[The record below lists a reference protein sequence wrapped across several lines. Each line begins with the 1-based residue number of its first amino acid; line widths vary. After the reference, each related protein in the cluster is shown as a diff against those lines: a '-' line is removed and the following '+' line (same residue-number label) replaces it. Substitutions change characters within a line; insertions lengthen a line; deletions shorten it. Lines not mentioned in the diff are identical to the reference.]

1 MTTSRISGIIPL
13 LFITLL
19 CVGMV
24 EGGYLMFE
32 HFVLDPRPRNEID
45 ASVNQAEQS
54 ESKTVVQQ
62 KIGPEVILQR
72 NLFGALTGDK
82 PAAPSV
88 PAKTEAPTATS
99 LQIVLMGTVTGSE
112 GTERAI
118 ILDKAKKKQELFNTG
133 DEVQG
138 ALVKEIRRGK
148 VILAQNGREE
158 ILDIS
163 EAAKMRPRVPIPAP
177 PPPVVPVKNAAP
189 PEKNIN
195 PPEVEPQPPPAEA
208 AADTPTAG
216 EGSEPNATQIR
227 LSRVSHTARGQQPSP
242 NNLRSNA
249 TQHQGNINE

>member
-32 HFVLDPRPRNEID
+32 HFVLDPRPRSEIE
-45 ASVNQAEQS
+45 ASVNQAEQF
-54 ESKTVVQQ
+54 ESKTVVRQ

-82 PAAPSV
+82 SAAPSV
-88 PAKTEAPTATS
+88 PEKTEVLTATS
-99 LQIVLMGTVTGSE
+99 LQIVLMGTITGSE

-118 ILDKAKKKQELFNTG
+118 ILDKAKKKQELFSKG

-163 EAAKMRPRVPIPAP
+163 EAAKMRPRVPLPA
-177 PPPVVPVKNAAP
+177 PPVVPVKNPAP
-189 PEKNIN
+189 PENIMN
-195 PPEVEPQPPPAEA
+195 PPEVMPQPPVAEA
-208 AADTPTAG
+208 AADTPG
-216 EGSEPNATQIR
+216 EGSEANATQIR

>member
-24 EGGYLMFE
+24 EGGYQMFE
-32 HFVLDPRPRNEID
+32 YFVLDPRSESVG
-45 ASVNQAEQS
+45 ASVNQAEKS
-54 ESKTVVQQ
+54 ESRSVVQQ

-82 PAAPSV
+82 PAGPPV
-88 PAKTEAPTATS
+88 PEKTEAPTATT

-118 ILDKAKKKQELFNTG
+118 ILDKAKKKQELYSKG

-163 EAAKMRPRVPIPAP
+163 EAAKERPRVPLPA
-177 PPPVVPVKNAAP
+177 PPVVPVTNAAP
-189 PEKNIN
+189 SGKNMA
-195 PPEVEPQPPPAEA
+195 PPEVAPQTAEA
-208 AADTPTAG
+208 AVDFLG
-216 EGSEPNATQIR
+216 EGSEPQATQIR
-227 LSRVSHTARGQQPSP
+227 LSRVSHTARGQQPGKD
-242 NNLRSNA
+242 NLRSNA
-249 TQHQGNINE
+249 KQHQGNINE

>member
-32 HFVLDPRPRNEID
+32 HFVLDPRPRSEIE
-45 ASVNQAEQS
+45 ASVDQAEQS
-54 ESKTVVQQ
+54 ESKTVVRQ

-82 PAAPSV
+82 SAALPV
-88 PAKTEAPTATS
+88 PERTEAPTATS

-118 ILDKAKKKQELFNTG
+118 ILDKAKKKQELFSKG
-133 DEVQG
+133 DEIQG

-163 EAAKMRPRVPIPAP
+163 EAAKMRPRVPFPA
-177 PPPVVPVKNAAP
+177 PPVVPVKNPAP
-189 PEKNIN
+189 PEKNMA
-195 PPEVEPQPPPAEA
+195 PPGVAPQPEEA
-208 AADTPTAG
+208 AADFLG
-216 EGSEPNATQIR
+216 EGSEPQATQIR

>member
-32 HFVLDPRPRNEID
+32 HFVLDPWQGSETGVS
-45 ASVNQAEQS
+45 ASQAVRL
-54 ESKTVVQQ
+54 ESRSMVRK
-62 KIGPEVILQR
+62 KKGPEVILRR
-72 NLFGALTGDK
+72 NLFGALAGDK
-82 PAAPSV
+82 PAGPPV
-88 PAKTEAPTATS
+88 PEKTKVLTATS
-99 LQIVLMGTVTGSE
+99 LQIVLMGTITGSE

-118 ILDKAKKKQELFNTG
+118 ILDKTKKKQELYGKG

-163 EAAKMRPRVPIPAP
+163 EAAKVRQRVPLPA
-177 PPPVVPVKNAAP
+177 PPVVPVKRAAP
-189 PEKNIN
+189 PE
-195 PPEVEPQPPPAEA
+195 VAPQPEEA
-208 AADTPTAG
+208 AADFLG
-216 EGSEPNATQIR
+216 EGSEPQATQIR
-227 LSRVSHTARGQQPSP
+227 LSRVSHTARGQQPGM
-242 NNLRSNA
+242 NNPKSNA